1 MILPTFEAFV
11 WFPAFYLGPA
21 MMALGLTLLLELSV
35 ALAMGWR
42 TRNDLAGVAA
52 VSIMTNP
59 FFVLCV
65 YVLLLVSKSLSPWP
79 LVLLFMIVL
88 EIVIVLV
95 EWRLLRWALKKDSR
109 KTILLSAAMNAASF
123 AAGLV
128 VFVGL

>member
-1 MILPTFEAFV
+1 MHGQTFDPLL
-11 WFPAFYLGPA
+11 WFLAVYIGPA
-21 MMALGLTLLLELSV
+21 AAALGLTLLVELSV

-42 TRNDLAGVAA
+42 TWNDLTGVAA
-52 VSIMTNP
+52 VSVITNP

-65 YVLLLVSKSLSPWP
+65 YVLLLIFRDLSPLP
-79 LVLLFMIVL
+79 LVLFLAAL

-109 KTILLSAAMNAASF
+109 RTVLLSAVMNAASF

-128 VFVGL
+128 VHFK